1 MCIYFQR
8 HVEGAHRV
16 PCIEEYPSM
25 REEVERGPKRAVEIV
40 CAATFSRKEMAMGA
54 NMRAFRSTYL
64 DIGLGHIGRLT
75 ILAHVQAETSEEQE
89 LTNPLT
95 RILLEPVWATGA
107 G

>member
-1 MCIYFQR
+1 M
-8 HVEGAHRV
+8 
-16 PCIEEYPSM
+16 
-25 REEVERGPKRAVEIV
+25 AVE
-40 CAATFSRKEMAMGA
+40 A

-64 DIGLGHIGRLT
+64 DIGLGHIGRLGR
-75 ILAHVQAETSEEQE
+75 LAHGQVDTSEEQE